1 MNLNVG
7 TVLTNENL
15 RNIGGDF
22 CMEFQFGI
30 PSQAIFGE
38 RSIQKLPE
46 VLEQFDAKKVLL
58 VYDSGVNAAGIVDSI
73 RNQLKATQV
82 NIVIFDKVLPNPPDT
97 IVEEGAELA
106 KKEQV
111 DTIVAVGGGS
121 TIDCAKAIN
130 ILLTNPGPIHQYD
143 GLNLVKKPTKPL
155 IAIPTTAGTGSEVTA
170 FTVITDT
177 AGLKKMVIG
186 GQHCG
191 ATIALLDPELTVGLP
206 PAITAATGMD
216 ALTHAIEAYVSKA
229 ASIPS
234 DVNALKAI
242 ELIFNSLEE
251 AYKNGANKEARTNM
265 LLGSMLAGYAF
276 NSAVLGLVH
285 AIAHPLSVHCGL
297 AHGIANACCLP
308 YVMEFNAEAEHVAK
322 RYKDIAVA
330 MGLNIE
336 GLSVKE
342 AAQAAIEAVKTL
354 AKTID
359 IPTLSESGV
368 ARDQFERLAEDTL
381 KEIAILF
388 NPREATKEDV
398 LRILEIAY

>member
-1 MNLNVG
+1 MQ
-7 TVLTNENL
+7 
-15 RNIGGDF
+15 
-22 CMEFQFGI
+22 FQFGI

-38 RSIQKLPE
+38 GSIQKLPE

-58 VYDSGVNAAGIVDSI
+58 VFDSGVKEAGIVDSI
-73 RNQLKATQV
+73 HYQLKATQV
-82 NIVIFDKVLPNPPDT
+82 DIVIFDKVLPNPPDT

-177 AGLKKMVIG
+177 TGLKKMVIG

-206 PAITAATGMD
+206 PAVTAATGMD

-251 AYKNGANKEARTNM
+251 AYKNGTNKEARTKM

-297 AHGIANACCLP
+297 AHGVANACCLP

-354 AKTID
+354 AKAID
-359 IPTLSESGV
+359 IPTLSEAGV
-368 ARDQFERLAEDTL
+368 TRDQFERLTEDTL

>member
-1 MNLNVG
+1 MQ
-7 TVLTNENL
+7 
-15 RNIGGDF
+15 
-22 CMEFQFGI
+22 FQFGI

-38 RSIQKLPE
+38 GSIQKLPE

-58 VYDSGVNAAGIVDSI
+58 VFDSGVKEAGIVDSI
-73 RNQLKATQV
+73 HYQLKATQV
-82 NIVIFDKVLPNPPDT
+82 DIVIFDKVLPNPPDT

-177 AGLKKMVIG
+177 TGLKKMVIG

-206 PAITAATGMD
+206 PAVTAATGMD

-251 AYKNGANKEARTNM
+251 AYKNGTNKEARTKM

-297 AHGIANACCLP
+297 AHGVANACCLP

-354 AKTID
+354 AKAID
-359 IPTLSESGV
+359 IPTLSEAGV
-368 ARDQFERLAEDTL
+368 TRDQFERLAEDTL